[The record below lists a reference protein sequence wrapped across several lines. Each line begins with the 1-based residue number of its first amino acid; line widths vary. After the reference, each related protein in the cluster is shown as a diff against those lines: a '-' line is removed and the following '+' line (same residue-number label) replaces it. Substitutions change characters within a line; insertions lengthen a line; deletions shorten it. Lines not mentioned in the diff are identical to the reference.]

1 MIKINLKAVCLL
13 FFTLIFISACSTT
26 PSSNSRSSGGS
37 GNKLSQK
44 ENEQFIRLLHSE
56 HQDWKGTPYRLGG
69 SSKKGIDCSALMQII
84 YKNSFDINI
93 ARTTKVQANSGI
105 FVNEKDLQAG
115 DLVFFKTSWKVRHVG
130 IYIVDRQF
138 LHASTSRGVM
148 ISSLDN
154 IYWKSNYW
162 QARRLID

>member
-1 MIKINLKAVCLL
+1 MIKFNLKAVCLL
-13 FFTLIFISACSTT
+13 FTLSFISACSTT
-26 PSSNSRSSGGS
+26 PSSHSVSSGRS
-37 GNKLSQK
+37 DNSLSRK
-44 ENEQFIRLLHSE
+44 DSEQFVMLLHSE

-69 SSKKGIDCSALMQII
+69 SNKRGIDCSALTQVI
-84 YKNSFDINI
+84 YKNSFNINI
-93 ARTTKVQANSGI
+93 ARTTKVQANSGV

-130 IYIVDRQF
+130 IYITDRQF

-154 IYWKSNYW
+154 VYWKSNYW